1 MIRGDIMA
9 TAQIGVRLSEKEKN
23 ELEKNAEAIGL
34 TAQSAI
40 KVMIS
45 QFNHDKG
52 FSYPINRKDSL
63 DDIHK
68 LPHEVEKAM
77 LIAKAEEYGL
87 IDDTSEDVKSIDD
100 LRKRWGK

>member
-1 MIRGDIMA
+1 MA
-9 TAQIGVRLSEKEKN
+9 TTQIGIRLSQKEKS
-23 ELEKNAEAIGL
+23 ELEKNAQAIGL

-52 FSYPINRKDSL
+52 FKYPITRKASL
-63 DDIHK
+63 DEVK
-68 LPHEVEKAM
+68 ELPEEVEKAM

-87 IDDTSEDVKSIDD
+87 IKDTSEDVTSVAD
-100 LRKRWGK
+100 LRKRKYHLVK

>member
-1 MIRGDIMA
+1 MA
-9 TAQIGVRLSEKEKN
+9 TTQIGIRLSKKEKS

-52 FSYPINRKDSL
+52 FKYPITRKTSL
-63 DDIHK
+63 DNVEK
-68 LPHEVEKAM
+68 LPEEVEKAM
-77 LIAKAEEYGL
+77 LLAKAEEYGL
-87 IDDTSEDVKSIDD
+87 IKDTSEDVESVAD
-100 LRKRWGK
+100 LRKRWSK